1 MPVKDWSVIER
12 KRKTEKSCLKQL
24 DWEEERVFYW
34 LLALYNVSINSH
46 LKIIKLKEL
55 TSKLNLK

>member
-24 DWEEERVFYW
+24 ALEEEHVF
-34 LLALYNVSINSH
+34 
-46 LKIIKLKEL
+46 
-55 TSKLNLK
+55 TGC

>member
-24 DWEEERVFYW
+24 DWEEERVF
-34 LLALYNVSINSH
+34 LLAVSVIQRFNKQSSKNHQTERIN
-46 LKIIKLKEL
+46 I
-55 TSKLNLK
+55 